1 MAHLQAEIT
10 VPSTVAKP
18 LILNVQNIT
27 YRRISVQKEDD
38 KPGILHHFLMDM
50 VQIGRAHV

>member
-38 KPGILHHFLMDM
+38 KPGILHHFLMDI
-50 VQIGRAHV
+50 VQNKGS

>member
-10 VPSTVAKP
+10 VPSTVAQP

-50 VQIGRAHV
+50 VQKKGS